1 MTGKNIVFHCKMQLL
16 RLQTHWKA
24 SLLHSAIV
32 WPVRFNS
39 GHIHTGQNLQ
49 PVKDTLKRVGTLG
62 LLGAGFEFVLQ
73 LNGKISF

>member
-1 MTGKNIVFHCKMQLL
+1 MTLLSFIGFRYCKIQP

-49 PVKDTLKRVGTLG
+49 PVKDTLKSWDTGVVGR
-62 LLGAGFEFVLQ
+62 GF
-73 LNGKISF
+73 